1 MLALTVRFMGD
12 HLGERPDRDTDLG
25 SKRIKTSWCLSSE
38 RAGSIDTAHRT
49 DRDTTAD
56 SKQWIQALRTKK
68 GSCRRTEKLLKRYR
82 LRGRYKLRL
91 ANRFRQT

>member
-68 GSCRRTEKLLKRYR
+68 RFMQTDRKAFEKIQ
-82 LRGRYKLRL
+82 
-91 ANRFRQT
+91 A